1 MTSNLDAA
9 YRLAAARY
17 SELGVDTE
25 VALAQI
31 AKIPVSLH
39 CWQGDDVGGF
49 EPSASTLSG
58 GIAATGNYPGK
69 AGSAD
74 ELRADAAKALSLIPG
89 RHRFSL
95 HATYGDFGGRSV
107 DRDAMGP
114 EHFAAWIDWAKA
126 LGIGL
131 DFNPTFFSHPSAADN
146 FTLAHRDRAVRDFW
160 IAHGRRCRRIASG
173 DGTRAW
179 HTIRHE
185 PLDSRR
191 HEGHAGRSSRPARA
205 IARVA
210 RRGVRGADRPCF
222 QPRCG

>member
-17 SELGVDTE
+17 GELGVDTE

-95 HATYGDFGGRSV
+95 HATYGDFGGRFV
-107 DRDAMGP
+107 DRDAVGP

-131 DFNPTFFSHPSAADN
+131 DFNPTFFSHPRAADN

-160 IAHGRRCRRIASG
+160 IAHGQASRRIA
-173 DGTRAW
+173 AAM
-179 HTIRHE
+179 
-185 PLDSRR
+185 
-191 HEGHAGRSSRPARA
+191 GHALGHLPSRT
-205 IARVA
+205 
-210 RRGVRGADRPCF
+210 
-222 QPRCG
+222 CGFRTA

>member
-17 SELGVDTE
+17 GELGVDTE

-49 EPSASTLSG
+49 EPSASALG
-58 GIAATGNYPGK
+58 GGMAATGNYPGQG
-69 AGSAD
+69 AHAPTNCA
-74 ELRADAAKALSLIPG
+74 RTPRKALSLIPG

-95 HATYGDFGGRSV
+95 HAIVRRVRRPTV
-107 DRDAMGP
+107 DRDAVGP

-131 DFNPTFFSHPSAADN
+131 DFNPTFFSHPKRRRQ
-146 FTLAHRDRAVRDFW
+146 LHAVAPRPGRC
-160 IAHGRRCRRIASG
+160 ATSGSRTGRRAGGSPRRWGARSAPRASRTSG
-173 DGTRAW
+173 
-179 HTIRHE
+179 
-185 PLDSRR
+185 SRT
-191 HEGHAGRSSRPARA
+191 A
-205 IARVA
+205 
-210 RRGVRGADRPCF
+210 
-222 QPRCG
+222 

>member
-17 SELGVDTE
+17 GELGVDTE

-95 HATYGDFGGRSV
+95 HATYGDFGGRFV
-107 DRDAMGP
+107 DRDAVGP

-131 DFNPTFFSHPSAADN
+131 DFNPLSSRTRAPPTTLPSRIATGPCATSGSRTGRRAAGSQRRWG
-146 FTLAHRDRAVRDFW
+146 TPLAHLPS
-160 IAHGRRCRRIASG
+160 RI
-173 DGTRAW
+173 
-179 HTIRHE
+179 
-185 PLDSRR
+185 
-191 HEGHAGRSSRPARA
+191 
-205 IARVA
+205 
-210 RRGVRGADRPCF
+210 
-222 QPRCG
+222 CGFRTA

>member
-1 MTSNLDAA
+1 MREGHLMTNNLDTA

-17 SELGVDTE
+17 GDLGVDTD
-25 VALAQI
+25 VALAQLARI
-31 AKIPVSLH
+31 SVSLH

-49 EPSASTLSG
+49 EPAANALSG

-69 AGSAD
+69 AGTAD

-95 HATYGDFGGRSV
+95 HATYGDFGGRFV
-107 DRDAMGP
+107 DRDAVGP

-131 DFNPTFFSHPSAADN
+131 DFNPTFFSHPRAADN

-160 IAHGRRCRRIASG
+160 IAHGQASRRIARR
-173 DGTRAW
+173 DGARAGYAGG
-179 HTIRHE
+179 HE
-185 PLDSRR
+185 SLDSGR

-205 IARVA
+205 AARVA
-210 RRGVRGADRPCF
+210 RRSVRGAD
-222 QPRCG
+222 